1 MTHITAAKQAIC
13 YSSNKKP
20 RGLFQRVA
28 CLWLLLMI
36 SALSSADN
44 TVSPM
49 EPSNNIPIKTTLI
62 MPLVTGAAKSIYQN
76 VVDGITSNSDLK
88 ISIMTVDKASSIEMV
103 EQHIHENNSELVIAL
118 GNTSYRLA
126 ALLPIDTLVIA
137 GGITG
142 NQSLRPTLSL
152 SSDPEAALKELKRVA
167 PHIKDVMLVY
177 NESLNGWWYHKAQ
190 KIAPKYGFN
199 IVGYNAEDIKAGV
212 QSYQQLLDDATPNT
226 SAVWLPLR
234 NIVPSK
240 TILPMLLERAWNKK
254 LAVFSN
260 NPSHTKLG
268 GLMAIYPE
276 HQKMGS
282 QLAEFAVDHFQGKT
296 NDTII
301 GTQELQIAIN
311 LRTSSHIGI
320 RLSASD
326 QAGFDKVYPTQR

>member
-13 YSSNKKP
+13 YSSNKLA
-20 RGLFQRVA
+20 RGFFRRVA

-44 TVSPM
+44 TISPV
-49 EPSNNIPIKTTLI
+49 EPSSNIPIKTTLI
-62 MPLVTGAAKSIYQN
+62 MPLVTGAAKNIYQN
-76 VVDGITSNSDLK
+76 VAEGITSNSDLK
-88 ISIMTVDKASSIEMV
+88 ISIMMVDKASSIEMV
-103 EQHIHENNSELVIAL
+103 EQHILENNSELVIAL

-167 PHIKDVMLVY
+167 PHIEDVMLVY

-199 IVGYNAEDIKAGV
+199 IVGYNAKDIKAGV

-240 TILPMLLERAWNKK
+240 TILPMLLERAWSKK

-282 QLAEFAVDHFQGKT
+282 QLAKFATDHFQGKT
-296 NDTII
+296 NDAII
-301 GTQELQIAIN
+301 GTQELRIAIN

-320 RLSASD
+320 RLSTSD
-326 QAGFDKVYPTQR
+326 QAGFDKIYPTQR

>member
-1 MTHITAAKQAIC
+1 MTHITAPKQAIC
-13 YSSNKKP
+13 YSSNKLP
-20 RGLFQRVA
+20 RSFFQRVA
-28 CLWLLLMI
+28 CLLLLIMI
-36 SALSSADN
+36 STSSHADRPITPLESTDN
-44 TVSPM
+44 T
-49 EPSNNIPIKTTLI
+49 PIRTTLI
-62 MPLVTGAAKSIYQN
+62 MPLAAGAAKSIYQD
-76 VVDGITSNSDLK
+76 VAEGITSNKDLK
-88 ISIMTVDKASSIEMV
+88 ISILMVDKASSIEMV
-103 EQHIHENNSELVIAL
+103 EQHILENNSELVIAL

-152 SSDPEAALKELKRVA
+152 SSDPESALKELKRVA
-167 PHIKDVMLVY
+167 PHIENVMMVY
-177 NESLNGWWYHKAQ
+177 NELLNGWWYHKAK

-199 IVGYNAEDIKAGV
+199 IIGYNAKDIKAGV

-226 SAVWLPLR
+226 SAIWLPLR

-240 TILPMLLERAWNKK
+240 TILPMLLERAWSKK

-282 QLAEFAVDHFQGKT
+282 QLAEFAADHFQGKT

-301 GTQELQIAIN
+301 GTQEPRIAIN

-326 QAGFDKVYPTQR
+326 QAGFDKIYPTQR

>member
-1 MTHITAAKQAIC
+1 
-13 YSSNKKP
+13 
-20 RGLFQRVA
+20 
-28 CLWLLLMI
+28 
-36 SALSSADN
+36 
-44 TVSPM
+44 
-49 EPSNNIPIKTTLI
+49 
-62 MPLVTGAAKSIYQN
+62 MPLVAGAAKSIYQD
-76 VVDGITSNSDLK
+76 VTEGITSNKDLK
-88 ISIMTVDKASSIEMV
+88 ISILMVDKTSSIEMV
-103 EQHIHENNSELVIAL
+103 EQHILENNSELVIAL

-167 PHIKDVMLVY
+167 PHIEDVMLVY
-177 NESLNGWWYHKAQ
+177 NESLNGWWYHKA
-190 KIAPKYGFN
+190 KRIAHKYGFN
-199 IVGYNAEDIKAGV
+199 IIGYNAKDIKAGV

-226 SAVWLPLR
+226 SAIWLPLR

-240 TILPMLLERAWNKK
+240 TILPMLLERAWSKK

-282 QLAEFAVDHFQGKT
+282 QLAEFAADHFQGKT